1 MARNGTLLEG
11 CHTGE
16 AGMVRVALSRGEDPN
31 PVVLGL
37 WQVAEQRINDATF
50 DQGFT
55 CSFFSLPDLSLDLL
69 SAPLSTPLEKSN
81 SSETIIL
88 NEQESDF

>member
-50 DQGFT
+50 GQGFT
-55 CSFFSLPDLSLDLL
+55 CSFFSLPDLITGFAL
-69 SAPLSTPLEKSN
+69 SA
-81 SSETIIL
+81 SEHSVGKIK
-88 NEQESDF
+88 FK